1 VKIYGRTNNSIFKA
15 MKTNEN
21 FDGIITFGIDCDEV
35 LRSLLNGMVSLY
47 NEKFGENMTRDEVRD
62 FNVEVSFPKIK
73 EMTGKTS
80 AEWFFQEHGQE
91 LFLKSPALPGINQ
104 AIQKLRKYG
113 QVIIITYQKTYQNKL
128 DTLNWLINNKVEV
141 DGLCFLKN
149 KTLLHVDYLL
159 DDNWWNFLGS
169 NADTGVLITA
179 PYNEDIAVDQLI
191 EKSNCKKMYRF
202 SSLEEFADWYIKEH
216 EHILWKK

>member
-1 VKIYGRTNNSIFKA
+1 

-21 FDGIITFGIDCDEV
+21 FNGIITFGIDCDEV

-47 NEKFGENMTRDEVRD
+47 NEKFSENMTRDEVRD

-169 NADTGVLITA
+169 NADIGVLITA
-179 PYNEDIAVDQLI
+179 PYNEDIAVDELI

-202 SSLEEFADWYIKEH
+202 SSLEEFADWYTKEH
-216 EHILWKK
+216 EHILWKKK

>member
-1 VKIYGRTNNSIFKA
+1 
-15 MKTNEN
+15 MKTNER

-91 LFLKSPALPGINQ
+91 LF
-104 AIQKLRKYG
+104 
-113 QVIIITYQKTYQNKL
+113 
-128 DTLNWLINNKVEV
+128 
-141 DGLCFLKN
+141 
-149 KTLLHVDYLL
+149 
-159 DDNWWNFLGS
+159 
-169 NADTGVLITA
+169 
-179 PYNEDIAVDQLI
+179 
-191 EKSNCKKMYRF
+191 
-202 SSLEEFADWYIKEH
+202 
-216 EHILWKK
+216 

>member
-1 VKIYGRTNNSIFKA
+1 

-21 FDGIITFGIDCDEV
+21 FNGIITFGIDCDEV

-47 NEKFGENMTRDEVRD
+47 NEKFSENMTRDEVRD

-179 PYNEDIAVDQLI
+179 PYNEDIAVDELI

-202 SSLEEFADWYIKEH
+202 SSLEEFADWYTKER

>member
-1 VKIYGRTNNSIFKA
+1 

-21 FDGIITFGIDCDEV
+21 FNGIITFGIDCDEV

-47 NEKFGENMTRDEVRD
+47 NEKFSENMTRDEVRD

-179 PYNEDIAVDQLI
+179 PYNEDIAVDELI

-202 SSLEEFADWYIKEH
+202 SSLEEFADWYAKEH

>member
-1 VKIYGRTNNSIFKA
+1 V
-15 MKTNEN
+15 KTNEN

-62 FNVEVSFPKIK
+62 FNVEVSFLKIK

-179 PYNEDIAVDQLI
+179 PYNEDIAVDELI

-202 SSLEEFADWYIKEH
+202 SSLEEFADWYTKEH
-216 EHILWKK
+216 EHILWKKK

>member
-1 VKIYGRTNNSIFKA
+1 

-91 LFLKSPALPGINQ
+91 LFLKSPALPGISQ

-179 PYNEDIAVDQLI
+179 PYNEDIAVDELI

-202 SSLEEFADWYIKEH
+202 SSLEEFADWYTKEH

>member
-1 VKIYGRTNNSIFKA
+1 

-62 FNVEVSFPKIK
+62 FNVEVSFPKIT

-179 PYNEDIAVDQLI
+179 PYNEDIAVDELI

-216 EHILWKK
+216 EHILWKKK

>member
-1 VKIYGRTNNSIFKA
+1 

-47 NEKFGENMTRDEVRD
+47 NEKFSENMTRDEVRD

-179 PYNEDIAVDQLI
+179 PYNEDIAVDELI

-202 SSLEEFADWYIKEH
+202 SSLEEFADWYAKEH

>member
-1 VKIYGRTNNSIFKA
+1 
-15 MKTNEN
+15 MKTNEKFN
-21 FDGIITFGIDCDEV
+21 GIITFGIDCDEV
-35 LRSLLNGMVSLY
+35 LRSLLDGMVSLY
-47 NEKFGENMTRDEVRD
+47 NENFGENMTRDEVRD

-149 KTLLHVDYLL
+149 KTLLHVDYML

-179 PYNEDIAVDQLI
+179 PYNEDIAVNELI

-202 SSLEEFADWYIKEH
+202 SSLEEFADWYTKEH
-216 EHILWKK
+216 EHILWKKK

>member
-1 VKIYGRTNNSIFKA
+1 

-47 NEKFGENMTRDEVRD
+47 NEKFSENMTRDEVRD

-73 EMTGKTS
+73 EMAGKTS

-149 KTLLHVDYLL
+149 KTLLHVDYML

-179 PYNEDIAVDQLI
+179 PYNEDIAVDKLI

-202 SSLEEFADWYIKEH
+202 SSLEEFADWYTKEH
-216 EHILWKK
+216 EHILWKRK

>member
-1 VKIYGRTNNSIFKA
+1 

-179 PYNEDIAVDQLI
+179 PYNEDIAVHELI

-202 SSLEEFADWYIKEH
+202 SSLEEFADWYTKEH
-216 EHILWKK
+216 EHILWKKK

>member
-1 VKIYGRTNNSIFKA
+1 MKIYGRTNNSIFKA

-73 EMTGKTS
+73 EMPGKTS

-91 LFLKSPALPGINQ
+91 LFLKSPALPGISQ

-149 KTLLHVDYLL
+149 KTLLHVDYMI
-159 DDNWWNFLGS
+159 DDNPFNFWGC
-169 NADTGVLITA
+169 NIKCGILIDA
-179 PYNEDIAVDQLI
+179 PYNIDDDVEDLKNLGNA
-191 EKSNCKKMYRF
+191 EKMMRF
-202 SSLEEFADWYIKEH
+202 SSLEAFASHFDQEH
-216 EHILWKK
+216 TIY

>member
-1 VKIYGRTNNSIFKA
+1 
-15 MKTNEN
+15 MKTNEK

-179 PYNEDIAVDQLI
+179 PYNEDIAVDELI

-202 SSLEEFADWYIKEH
+202 SSLEEFADWYTKEH
-216 EHILWKK
+216 EHILWKKK